1 MSIEPRDFRHAL
13 GCFASG
19 VCVVTTQARNGQA
32 LGVTISSFCSVSLE
46 PPLVLFCLGKNTSN
60 LDAYAASSCFAVNVL
75 AESQMDLSENF
86 ARQSDDKFQ
95 GISFQKGKNGCP
107 IFQGCVATL
116 ECKLIDTHD
125 GGDHIIIVGR
135 VDRLGTTQGGAPL
148 LRYRGDYANIA

>member
-1 MSIEPRDFRHAL
+1 MAIEPRDFRHAL
-13 GCFASG
+13 ACFASG
-19 VCVVTTQARNGQA
+19 VCIVTTQTRNGQA

-60 LDAYAASSCFAVNVL
+60 LDAYAGSRCFAVNVL

-95 GISFQKGKNGCP
+95 GISFQEGKNGCP
-107 IFQGCVATL
+107 IFPGCVATL
-116 ECKLIDTHD
+116 ECTLIDTHD

-135 VDRLGTTQGGAPL
+135 VDRLRTTPDGAPL
-148 LRYRGDYANIA
+148 LRYRGDYAIIA